1 MFGKNEE
8 VKLEQPID
16 LSISYAQLPV
26 ATPKTIYFDLVAKQ
40 TIEQLRKDLTT
51 LYDFGFVDF
60 EVNKALLMKHKNV
73 EIVAGVLL
81 EGRLSESVINQV
93 YAKK

>member
-1 MFGKNEE
+1 
-8 VKLEQPID
+8 
-16 LSISYAQLPV
+16 
-26 ATPKTIYFDLVAKQ
+26 
-40 TIEQLRKDLTT
+40 
-51 LYDFGFVDF
+51 VDF